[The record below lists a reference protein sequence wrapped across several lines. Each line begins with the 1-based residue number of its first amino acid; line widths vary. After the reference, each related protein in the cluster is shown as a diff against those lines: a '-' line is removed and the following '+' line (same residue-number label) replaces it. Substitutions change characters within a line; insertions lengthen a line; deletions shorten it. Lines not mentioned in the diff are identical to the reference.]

1 MPKEKFISGFST
13 VRNGVKLG
21 YPLVESIKSVLP
33 VVDEFIISVGK
44 SDDDTLKTIK
54 KIGDKKIKIIE
65 TVWDPRFTVK
75 GRILAVQSN
84 IALFQCTGD
93 WAFYIQADEVFHDE
107 DQNKIVALCEK
118 YKSDERVEGFLFDYT
133 HFFGNY
139 NWYGDSYH
147 WYRKEIRLI
156 RNHRGI
162 ISWRSAQSFRVDGR
176 KIGVIDSCARIFHY
190 GWVRPPEV
198 MAEKRRQH
206 DELHHGKGHYHT
218 IHKPDYNYLSEM
230 DTKCMKPFTGKH
242 PAVMKDKIKSYKVD
256 FNPAMV
262 DYKPKFKDLRRRLQ
276 NKIGRL
282 TGFYPGEYKNYKLL
296 KTDNSAKY

>member
-1 MPKEKFISGFST
+1 MPKEKLISGFST
-13 VRNGVKLG
+13 VRNGIKLG

-33 VVDEFIISVGK
+33 VVDEFVITVGK

-107 DQNKIVALCEK
+107 DRQKIISLCEK
-118 YKSDERVEGFLFDYT
+118 YKTDNEVEGFLFDYT

-147 WYRKEIRLI
+147 WYRKEIRI
-156 RNHRGI
+156 IKNHRGI
-162 ISWRSAQSFRVDGR
+162 ISWRSAQSFRVDGK
-176 KIGVIDSCARIFHY
+176 KINVIDSGARIFHY

-206 DELHHGKGHYHT
+206 DELHHGKGHYEE
-218 IHKPDYNYLSEM
+218 IHKSDYSYLNEM
-230 DTKCMKPFTGKH
+230 DTNCMKPFTGTH
-242 PAVMKDKIKSYKVD
+242 PAVMRDRIKNYKID
-256 FNPAMV
+256 FTPSMV
-262 DYKPKFKDLRRRLQ
+262 DYRPKFKDIRRRIQ
-276 NKIGRL
+276 NRIGRL

-296 KTDNSAKY
+296 KIK

>member
-1 MPKEKFISGFST
+1 MLKKKLISGFST

-21 YPLVESIKSVLP
+21 YPLVESIRSVLP
-33 VVDEFIISVGK
+33 VVDEFVITVGK
-44 SDDDTLKTIK
+44 SDDSTLATIK

-107 DQNKIVALCEK
+107 DQQKIISLCEK
-118 YKSDERVEGFLFDYT
+118 YKTDNNVEGLLFDYM

-147 WYRKEIRLI
+147 WYRKEIRI
-156 RNHRGI
+156 IKNHRGI
-162 ISWRSAQSFRVDGR
+162 ISWRSAQSFRVDGK
-176 KIGVIDSCARIFHY
+176 KINVIDSGARIFHY

-206 DELHHGKGHYHT
+206 DELHHGQGHYQT
-218 IHKPDYNYLSEM
+218 IHQSDYSYLNEM
-230 DTKCMKPFTGKH
+230 DTKCMKLFTDTH
-242 PAVMKDKIKSYKVD
+242 PAVMKDKIKSYKLD
-256 FNPAMV
+256 FNPSMV
-262 DYKPKFKDLRRRLQ
+262 DYKPNFKDIRRRIS
-276 NKIGRL
+276 NKIGKL
-282 TGFYPGEYKNYKLL
+282 TGWYPGEYKNYKLQ
-296 KTDNSAKY
+296 KGK